1 MPAMSPIPDAPPL
14 ADALPHADAPP
25 LVLQTAPR
33 ARAPAVWAALL
44 TLCLTTLGAGA
55 CAASGATATK
65 GGAQTITIPGLP
77 GTVKVGIKAP
87 HIGRVRLPKGLKPRA
102 GRSTT
107 TARATGTTGA
117 SGSSTTPTTTYV
129 PAGGASA
136 PSATTPA
143 ATTPAIGTRATT
155 GAQSAS
161 GRAGAP
167 ASTRARAGA
176 KSGGGR
182 SLSTGAIVIAAL
194 AALLVLAC
202 LAWALAR
209 RSAFEPHWLLS
220 LRHATAE
227 AGFRASETWSEFA
240 DWARLGR

>member
-1 MPAMSPIPDAPPL
+1 MLAMSRMPDAPPL
-14 ADALPHADAPP
+14 ADAPP
-25 LVLQTAPR
+25 PVFYTPPR
-33 ARAPAVWAALL
+33 RRALAVWAALL
-44 TLCLTTLGAGA
+44 TLYLTTLGAGA

-65 GGAQTITIPGLP
+65 GGEQTVNIPELS

-87 HIGRVRLPKGLKPRA
+87 RIGRVRLPKGLKPRA
-102 GRSTT
+102 GHATT
-107 TARATGTTGA
+107 TARARATTGA

-129 PAGGASA
+129 PAGGARA
-136 PSATTPA
+136 PGVTTPTV
-143 ATTPAIGTRATT
+143 TTPAIGTPAAP

-161 GRAGAP
+161 GRAAAP
-167 ASTRARAGA
+167 ASTGARAGA
-176 KSGGGR
+176 KSGRGR

-194 AALLVLAC
+194 AALVVLAC

-227 AGFRASETWSEFA
+227 AGFRASATWSEFA
-240 DWARLGR
+240 DWTRLGR